1 MKVIVLGNYAEV
13 SKEASR
19 FVEEKIRESDEL
31 VLGLATGATPLGLY
45 ENLIDGYKTRGITY
59 QNVKFAS
66 LNTKKSL
73 SIRLSFTYSI
83 PHKQS
88 LLKRAFPLR

>member
-1 MKVIVLGNYAEV
+1 MKVIVVDDYGEV

-19 FVEEKIRESDEL
+19 YVEEIIRESDEL